1 MQEPEKGFLVKI
13 INNGRVAY
21 FMFQKDKEIQ
31 LSRDDFSKKGSVDKK
46 IIFLI
51 DKINSKSEYY
61 TTSSCSG
68 RIMLMADGKTKKD
81 ANWVFV
87 SHDKIKFSH
96 FKSAL
101 KKIPKQTLWFKFE
114 PMILHVCCDSLD
126 SAKIILE
133 LAKSV
138 GFKHSGIMSTEKRI
152 IVEIRGTDFI
162 SAPIA
167 FNGKMAVSDLFLKK
181 IISEANTKLKKNES
195 KIKNLE
201 NKI

>member
-1 MQEPEKGFLVKI
+1 
-13 INNGRVAY
+13 
-21 FMFQKDKEIQ
+21 MFQQDKQIQ

-46 IIFLI
+46 IINLI

-68 RIMLMADGKTKKD
+68 RIMLIADGKTKKD

-87 SHDKIKFSH
+87 SHDKITFVKL
-96 FKSAL
+96 KSAL
-101 KKIPKQTLWFKFE
+101 KKMPKQTLWFKFE
-114 PMILHVCCDSLD
+114 PLILHVCCDSLESAEKILE
-126 SAKIILE
+126 SAK
-133 LAKSV
+133 SS
-138 GFKHSGIMSTEKRI
+138 GFKHSGIMNLKGRV

-167 FNGKMAVSDLFLKK
+167 FSGKMAVSDSFLKK
-181 IISEANTKLKKNES
+181 LLKEANAKMKKNEL

-201 NKI
+201 TKFKQLCF